1 MYGNFVYV
9 VVGEDKLDGR
19 IHDWYGACRSPAR
32 AIEMVQE
39 AEETSVDPDLEYT
52 WYSVL
57 EDEEK
62 VE

>member
-9 VVGEDKLDGR
+9 VVGQEKLDGCVR
-19 IHDWYGACRSPAR
+19 DWYGACHSLAR
-32 AIEMVQE
+32 AIELVQE
-39 AEETSVDPDLEYT
+39 AEESSVDPSLEYT

-57 EDEEK
+57 IDEEK

>member
-9 VVGEDKLDGR
+9 VVGEDKLDRR
-19 IHDWYGACRSPAR
+19 IQDWYGACHSLAR

-39 AEETSVDPDLEYT
+39 AEEISVDPNREYT

>member
-1 MYGNFVYV
+1 MYGNLLYV
-9 VVGEDKLDGR
+9 VVGHDKLGYIR
-19 IHDWYGACRSPAR
+19 DWNGACHSPAR

-39 AEETSVDPDLEYT
+39 AEDTSVDPNLEYT

-57 EDEEK
+57 EDEER